1 MLENIK
7 ELCYIFKRG
16 GVFLKVQRYKRD
28 SVLSYA
34 LGATLTFELLKNSP
48 HIATRVLVKSSID
61 VTSAIEA
68 LFELCKQNKIPI
80 ETNDKAFNIL
90 SQKGNCFVIGEF
102 KKSEEKIQSG
112 NHIVLV
118 NPSDAGNLGTILR
131 TATGFGITNIAIIRP
146 AVDFYDPK
154 TIRASMGAAF
164 HVNVEYFDNI
174 HEYINRFPDN
184 HLYSFMLTSSKPLS
198 HIEINAPY
206 SLIFGNEATGLPD
219 DFASFSDSVVIPHS
233 KDIDSLNLPIA
244 ASIAIYEFTKNSWR

>member
-1 MLENIK
+1 MKI
-7 ELCYIFKRG
+7 
-16 GVFLKVQRYKRD
+16 QRYKHD
-28 SVLSYA
+28 SNYSYA

-48 HIATRVLVKSSID
+48 NIATRVLVKSSID
-61 VTSAIEA
+61 ITPAIKN
-68 LFELCKQNKIPI
+68 LFELCEQNKIPI

-102 KKSEEKIQSG
+102 RKNSEQICNG

-131 TATGFGITNIAIIRP
+131 TATGFGITNIAIIKP

-174 HEYINRFPDN
+174 HEYINRFPKN
-184 HLYSFMLTSSKPLS
+184 HLYSFMLTSSKPLC
-198 HIEINAPY
+198 EVKQNAPF
-206 SLIFGNEATGLPD
+206 SLIFGNEATGLPE

-233 KDIDSLNLPIA
+233 NDIDSLNLPIA
-244 ASIAIYEFTKNSWR
+244 ASIAIYEFTKNNWR